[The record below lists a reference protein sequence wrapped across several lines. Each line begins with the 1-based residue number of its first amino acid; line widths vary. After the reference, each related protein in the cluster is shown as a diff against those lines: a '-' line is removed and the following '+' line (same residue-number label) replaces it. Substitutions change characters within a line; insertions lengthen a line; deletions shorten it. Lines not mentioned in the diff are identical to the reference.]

1 MCIYVFNGANQS
13 WAGHVTGH
21 ADSKIISDFLN
32 FLIYA
37 DVIQV
42 FLPVWKCYTEELTIL
57 QASEDEVSNYFP
69 PWLGGKG

>member
-1 MCIYVFNGANQS
+1 MYTYTYIHTYVCVYVFNGANQS

-37 DVIQV
+37 DVIQI
-42 FLPVWKCYTEELTIL
+42 FLPV
-57 QASEDEVSNYFP
+57 
-69 PWLGGKG
+69 

>member
-42 FLPVWKCYTEELTIL
+42 FLPVW
-57 QASEDEVSNYFP
+57 
-69 PWLGGKG
+69 